1 MGPDV
6 DVWQVQV
13 NVEDIANV
21 KGVTV
26 KLIKQSTSTVKLQQ
40 STQGLGVIL
49 ILAIQQ
55 PTAMDQV
62 DAQIGHLHR
71 QLGDYFVVQHRF

>member
-13 NVEDIANV
+13 NVERDNV